1 MVRSKPADRL
11 EQLAQAALGVFT
23 QKGYRQARMSD
34 VARAMGVSQGL
45 LYTYVES
52 KEALFHHVIE
62 RIVGADEAVPAELP
76 VRAPPAEE
84 TAALVEST
92 LRRGLAVPALDAALE
107 RTAGPGGWPGGA
119 AGPGGRPNGTTAG
132 PGGRPNGTAPVDDP
146 RFELEAIIR
155 QHYQGLAR
163 WRHLLAVVERLALD
177 IPEVRERFYAQG
189 RRPFVARLAAYI
201 ERGIAGG
208 AFRPV
213 PDPAVAARLVVETV
227 AWFAYH
233 RHDDLDSATIDDSV
247 AEQTVV
253 DLLTRALVA
262 DA

>member
-1 MVRSKPADRL
+1 VVRSKPADRL

-107 RTAGPGGWPGGA
+107 R
-119 AGPGGRPNGTTAG
+119 TAG

>member
-11 EQLAQAALGVFT
+11 EQLAQAALGVFEE
-23 QKGYRQARMSD
+23 KGYRQARMSD

-45 LYTYVES
+45 LYNYVES
-52 KEALFHHVIE
+52 KEALFHLVIE
-62 RIVGADEAVPAELP
+62 RIVGAGEAAPAQLP
-76 VRAPPAEE
+76 VRAPPAEQ
-84 TAALVEST
+84 TVALVEST

-107 RTAGPGGWPGGA
+107 RTAGPGGRPSGR
-119 AGPGGRPNGTTAG
+119 AGPGGRPSGTTPG
-132 PGGRPNGTAPVDDP
+132 PGVRPRGTAPVDDP
-146 RFELEAIIR
+146 RFELGAIIR

-201 ERGIAGG
+201 ERGIADG

-262 DA
+262 GG